1 MSQRYD
7 NKIKSF
13 YLKLYSTKNKETHR
27 QIGDYLQYFGVFA
40 VILCSLYH
48 KDIDIFIKFMAYY
61 GVCVSIAWILKGL
74 FNNRRPNEF
83 PDNET
88 NPKNE
93 KLKFDISIKEGNSF
107 PSGHTASAM
116 TAIYLFQISTTL
128 GVIGLCVGLFTAW
141 TRLINRKHW
150 LRDVGFSI
158 IADIVIYYLMFF

>member
-1 MSQRYD
+1 MSKLKD
-7 NKIKSF
+7 F
-13 YLKLYSTKNKETHR
+13 YLELYSTKNKELYR
-27 QIGDYLQYFGVFA
+27 QIGDYLQYFGMFVVIIYAIILQNFDFFLKFVVFYT
-40 VILCSLYH
+40 S
-48 KDIDIFIKFMAYY
+48 
-61 GVCVSIAWILKGL
+61 CVLVAWFLKGI

-93 KLKFDISIKEGNSF
+93 KLKLELSIKEGNSF

-116 TAIYLFQISTTL
+116 TAIYLFQVDYTL
-128 GVIGLCVGLFTAW
+128 GVIGLLVGLFTAW

-158 IADIVIYYLMFF
+158 VADIVIYYLMFF